1 MSKKPVVTTVFME
14 DDKEAAALGREVGML
29 VAGATVHLDLL
40 SRVGPV
46 FQMMS
51 NSQHFD
57 TFSRCFVDMMV
68 SASKSGVEGALNRS
82 EMTHHLRQVQG
93 NICKEATDYAIEHH
107 GKGNDKVVNRLDH
120 LLEVAK
126 SCGRAADALY
136 APMERN
142 LEGLIEEGKRVVAI
156 QKMQQQHE
164 LDRKLELLSSGCSN
178 SNCNFHIKN

>member
-1 MSKKPVVTTVFME
+1 
-14 DDKEAAALGREVGML
+14 
-29 VAGATVHLDLL
+29 
-40 SRVGPV
+40 
-46 FQMMS
+46 
-51 NSQHFD
+51 
-57 TFSRCFVDMMV
+57 
-68 SASKSGVEGALNRS
+68 
-82 EMTHHLRQVQG
+82 
-93 NICKEATDYAIEHH
+93 
-107 GKGNDKVVNRLDH
+107 